1 MLRSQRPIVRAGTL
15 LLLLALVAGLGF
27 STGSLTNRQPSSN
40 AAVEAPM
47 LTSVGGAPALQSSAV
62 DTAPAFE
69 TGRATHFDVS
79 PPLTDIPA
87 VPVEPWTTVREMPEP
102 KGEDSMQKAPAPP
115 VDDPVVQKTFG
126 ALLDAPSPSANF
138 EGTLNRNGVYP
149 PDTNGDI
156 GPNHYVQMVN
166 LSFAVYSRTG
176 TVLYGPVNSNTIW
189 SGFGGPCETRNDG
202 DPIVLYDQMADR
214 WLVSQFTA
222 ANPYGECVAIS
233 TTGNPAGSYYRY
245 FFQFSTT
252 VFYDYP
258 HFGIWPDGYYMAA
271 NRFTAF
277 FQGPS
282 AIAFDRTKML
292 AGDPTATFQRF
303 NLSTSYASLLPSD
316 LDGSAMPP
324 AGAPNVFMA
333 RASNALQL
341 WRFHADW
348 ANPANTTLTGPTTI
362 STAAYNQ
369 LCSGTRSCIPQPGT
383 TVRLDGIGDRLMHR
397 LAYRNVGTHEAF
409 VVNHSVNR
417 GDGVAGVR
425 WYEVRDPAGTTFSP
439 SVYQQGTYSPD
450 TTNRWMGSVAMDGG
464 GNMAMVYSASS
475 SSVFPGIR
483 YTGRL
488 ATDPLGQM
496 AQGESTLIAGSGS
509 QTGTGSRWGDYSSI
523 TVDPLD
529 DCTFWFTTEYI
540 QTTGTAPWRTRIGA
554 FKFPGCG
561 GTPTTPTPTA
571 TATNTPLPTATGT
584 ATNTPVP
591 TATAT
596 NTPTPDPNQA
606 DFTLSVTPTSR
617 TVARTQSTTYTVTL
631 ASVNG
636 FSGNVSLSVTGLP
649 SKTTA
654 SFSPQVVAVP
664 ANGSALS
671 TLTINTQKGGPTGT
685 FTLTIT
691 GTSGA
696 LSHSQNVT
704 LTLTR

>member
-1 MLRSQRPIVRAGTL
+1 MLRSQRPLARAGAL
-15 LLLLALVAGLGF
+15 LLLLAIAAGLGF
-27 STGSLTNRQPSSN
+27 STDSLTRRQPSSS

-47 LTSVGGAPALQSSAV
+47 LSSVGGAPALQSSAV
-62 DTAPAFE
+62 DNAPAFV

-79 PPLTDIPA
+79 PPLRDIPA

-138 EGTLNRNGVYP
+138 EGVLNRNGVYP

-156 GPNHYVQMVN
+156 GPNHFVQMVN
-166 LSFAVYSRTG
+166 LSYAVYSRTG

-189 SGFGGPCETRNDG
+189 SGFGGACQAQNAG
-202 DPIVLYDQMADR
+202 DPIVLYDQTADR
-214 WLVSQFTA
+214 WLLSQFTSSS
-222 ANPYGECVAIS
+222 PYGECVAIS
-233 TTGNPAGSYYRY
+233 TTGDPTGSYYRY
-245 FFQFSTT
+245 FFQFSTS

-271 NRFTAF
+271 NRFGGIFQT

-282 AIAFDRTKML
+282 AIVFDRTKML
-292 AGDPTATFQRF
+292 AGDPLAGYQQF
-303 NLSTSYASLLPSD
+303 NLSTSYGSLLPAD
-316 LDGSAMPP
+316 LDGTTMPS

-333 RASNALQL
+333 RGSNTLQL
-341 WRFHADW
+341 WRFHVDW
-348 ANPANTTLTGPTTI
+348 ANAANSTFTGPTTI

-369 LCSGTRSCIPQPGT
+369 LCAGTRSCIPQPGT

-397 LAYRNVGTHEAF
+397 LAYRNMGTHESL
-409 VVNHSVNR
+409 VVNHSVNAS
-417 GDGVAGVR
+417 GGVAGVR
-425 WYEVRDPAGTTFSP
+425 WYEVRNPYGSP
-439 SVYQQGTYSPD
+439 SIFQQGTYAPD
-450 TTNRWMGSVAMDGG
+450 STNRWMGSVAMDGN
-464 GNMAMVYSASS
+464 GNMAMVYSAAS
-475 SSVFPGIR
+475 SSVYPGIR

-488 ATDPLGQM
+488 ATDPLGTM
-496 AQGESTLIAGSGS
+496 PQGENTLIAGSGS

-561 GTPTTPTPTA
+561 GIPPTPTPT
-571 TATNTPLPTATGT
+571 
-584 ATNTPVP
+584 
-591 TATAT
+591 
-596 NTPTPDPNQA
+596 PTPNPNQA
-606 DFTLSVTPTSR
+606 DFSVSVSPPSQ
-617 TVARTQSTTYTVTL
+617 TVARPGTASYTVTL
-631 ASVNG
+631 TSING
-636 FSGNVSLSVTGLP
+636 FSAPVTLSLSGQP
-649 SKTTA
+649 SKTT
-654 SFSPQVVAVP
+654 SNYPQVVSVP
-664 ANGSALS
+664 PNGSATSILN
-671 TLTINTQKGGPTGT
+671 INAQKGGSTGT

-691 GTSGA
+691 GTSG
-696 LSHSQNVT
+696 STNHTQNVT